1 MAKILTVNKL
11 KLLLDTNIPNKKE
24 PILFTRNILYNP
36 ISNTN
41 SSTELPFFNTQYKY
55 PKYVLN
61 NLSYDKCIQFFFDK
75 KIFIEM
81 LNTYIVKESLSPAIT
96 PEEIKDIIDFNINTM
111 VELLFPTKYPN
122 MNNYDSY
129 SNNILEIQPGLS
141 FKGSLGVFEQIL
153 PNNLRTNYSYINI
166 DNKKYTIVKTTILND
181 IFNHPGYSK
190 MIESYNKIN
199 LKKMESNIQKKIK
212 NIIEKFFILMSK
224 MRKHN
229 YFNELIQILQKVLD
243 NEMQEE
249 QRVRYKIDVV
259 YITEYIKLL
268 NIIRNTGISDDE
280 SNINNM
286 ETMTYKTEKISTYIP
301 TKISKIIKE
310 IKETLDKY
318 ELLNTIRKKHLLNGM
333 VNIDFDKNVSGYM
346 KENYKNY
353 YNFGKELLN
362 YNDLKSTNYYFQ
374 IMLDDFINGNSYNRN
389 YFSEYMKTI
398 TQIINGKTIPKNE
411 TDLINIF
418 YVGLRYYDDDNEYDD
433 VYECYVKIDV
443 FGGVLTD
450 NINIGCKYN
459 GEALGNY
466 LENTINQ
473 PIWKVKTGIFIDI
486 DNITK
491 IQSQQQPNKKKG
503 GKKYTQ
509 RRDTNNNNNNTRKKY
524 T

>member
-1 MAKILTVNKL
+1 MAKNITANKL
-11 KLLLDTNIPNKKE
+11 KMLLDTNIPSKKE
-24 PILFTRNILYNP
+24 PILFTRNILYVPN
-36 ISNTN
+36 SNTN
-41 SSTELPFFNTQYKY
+41 SSSELPFFNTQYKY
-55 PKYVLN
+55 PKHILN
-61 NLSYDKCIQFFFDK
+61 NLSYNKCIQFFFDK
-75 KIFIEM
+75 KLFIEM
-81 LNTYIVKESLSPAIT
+81 LSKESLSPATT
-96 PEEIKDIIDFNINTM
+96 PEEIKETIDFNINTM

-122 MNNYDSY
+122 MNNHYDSY
-129 SNNILEIQPGLS
+129 ANNILEIQSGLS

-153 PNNLRTNYSYINI
+153 PSNLRTNYSYINI

-224 MRKHN
+224 MRKNN

-268 NIIRNTGISDDE
+268 NIIRNTGISDE

-318 ELLNTIRKKHLLNGM
+318 ELLNTISKKHLLNGM
-333 VNIDFDKNVSGYM
+333 VNIDFDKNVSYYM

-362 YNDLKSTNYYFQ
+362 YNDLKSTNYDFQ
-374 IMLDDFINGNSYNRN
+374 IMLDDFINGNAYNRN

-433 VYECYVKIDV
+433 VYEVYVKIDV
-443 FGGVLTD
+443 FGGIMND
-450 NINIGCKYN
+450 NINIGCNYH
-459 GEALGNY
+459 GEELGNH
-466 LENTINQ
+466 LENIQNQ
-473 PIWKVKTGIFIDI
+473 PIWKVKNGIYIDI
-486 DNITK
+486 DNLTK
-491 IQSQQQPNKKKG
+491 TQSPKKKG
-503 GKKYTQ
+503 GKYTHCH
-509 RRDTNNNNNNTRKKY
+509 RRYTNINNTTRKK
-524 T
+524 